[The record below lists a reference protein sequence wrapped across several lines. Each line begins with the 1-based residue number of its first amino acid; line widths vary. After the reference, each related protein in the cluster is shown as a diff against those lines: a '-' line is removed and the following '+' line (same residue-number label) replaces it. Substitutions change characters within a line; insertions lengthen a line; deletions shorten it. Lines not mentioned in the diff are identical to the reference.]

1 MRRSLVLPGWAR
13 QHFALVVGLIVLSA
27 IFLRVTPRDAAM
39 VDPARSHHYLPV
51 AAAIG
56 LTQDVPHDAALVTWV
71 NAGLYAVRYHIQRVI
86 APGTSTVDY
95 CAGFLSD
102 PEGFCALAEF
112 ASLVAGI
119 FTILL
124 AYSLVAKV
132 VDPVAGVAAA
142 FLIAVHPVAVAF
154 TSGINSGAF
163 CLLFLLCGLS
173 IAAKIDWSEARAV
186 DLAAIGLSFG
196 FALDAIPLAA
206 PLFLAVII
214 LGLRATPT
222 EQRLRRTGQTALGI
236 ACFIIA
242 GAAVIPEARP
252 PAEALQI
259 IGLSAAIVA
268 ALMFAAHALR
278 SARLL
283 VGDSVYSSALLFLV
297 LAVGVLAVTSFSP
310 QRPATDETPGLLA
323 SDWLISHAPGGSAI
337 AVDPRLAS
345 AVSLPRNSRSWWR
358 EYQASPDAPDSSR
371 LYALAASRAAA
382 QVPGPRFDVFFAPD
396 DVPTTC
402 AALPGVPAE
411 THYLV
416 LPEGVDPAP
425 LACDRPWLVARFRSE
440 RDGQPGVTIWGT
452 QSSPGVEPVHVE
464 WRMTSQYKM
473 AALPTQ

>member
-13 QHFALVVGLIVLSA
+13 EHFALVVGLIVLSA

-71 NAGLYAVRYHIQRVI
+71 NAGLYAARYHIQRVI
-86 APGTSTVDY
+86 APGATTVDY

-102 PEGFCALAEF
+102 PEGFCALAGF
-112 ASLVAGI
+112 ASLVASI

-173 IAAKIDWSEARAV
+173 IAAKINWGEARAI
-186 DLAAIGLSFG
+186 DLAAIGMSFG
-196 FALDAIPLAA
+196 FALDAIPFAA
-206 PLFLAVII
+206 PLFLTAII
-214 LGLRATPT
+214 LGLRATPA
-222 EQRLRRTGQTALGI
+222 EQRRRRTGQIALGI
-236 ACFIIA
+236 ACFTVA
-242 GAAVIPEARP
+242 GATVMPEARP
-252 PAEALQI
+252 LAEALQI
-259 IGLSAAIVA
+259 VGLSAAIVA
-268 ALMFAAHALR
+268 ALMLAAYALR
-278 SARLL
+278 SLRQL
-283 VGDSVYSSALLFLV
+283 VGDSTYSTALLLLV
-297 LAVGVLAVTSFSP
+297 LAVGVLAVASFSP
-310 QRPATDETPGLLA
+310 QHAATAETPALLA
-323 SDWLISHAPGGSAI
+323 SGWLIEHAPAGSAI
-337 AVDPRLAS
+337 AVDPQLAY
-345 AVSLPRNSRSWWR
+345 AISLPRSARSWWR
-358 EYQASPDAPDSSR
+358 EYETPPDAPDSSR
-371 LYALAASRAAA
+371 LYALAASRAAL
-382 QVPGPRFDVFFAPD
+382 QLPSPRFDVFFPSDDAPA
-396 DVPTTC
+396 TC
-402 AALPGVPAE
+402 ATLPEAPAE
-411 THYLV
+411 THYVV
-416 LPEGVDPAP
+416 LPEGADPAP
-425 LACDRPWLVARFRSE
+425 LARDRPWLVARFRSE

-452 QSSPGVEPVHVE
+452 QNSPGIEPVHVE